1 MDTQPTPSERMGSGE
16 KGSVTPE
23 SGLTPTPEAPAPASV
38 EAGHAG
44 PPSGGQPPAQNT
56 QNKTLSA
63 DDVAAAIAAQPT
75 PAAPQVSPITGPAT
89 AEDVDVIEPEW
100 VDKAEQVVQQ
110 HSGDPYGEEEA
121 VEDLQRDYLKKRY
134 NYDVAD
140 PNADKSKPEGT

>member
-1 MDTQPTPSERMGSGE
+1 MGSGE
-16 KGSVTPE
+16 QGSVTPE
-23 SGLTPTPEAPAPASV
+23 SGLHPTPEAPSPAPV

-44 PPSGGQPPAQNT
+44 PPSGGGPAAQNP
-56 QNKTLSA
+56 QANKALSA

-75 PAAPQVSPITGPAT
+75 PTAPRVSPATGPAT

-100 VDKAEQVVQQ
+100 VDKAEEVVQK

-134 NYDVAD
+134 NYDVSD

>member
-1 MDTQPTPSERMGSGE
+1 MGTGE
-16 KGSVTPE
+16 QASVTPE
-23 SGLTPTPEAPAPASV
+23 SGMHPTPEAPAPTPV

-44 PPSGGQPPAQNT
+44 PPTGGGQPPAQNQQQT
-56 QNKTLSA
+56 TLSA

-75 PAAPQVSPITGPAT
+75 PEAPKVSPVTGPQT

-100 VDKAEQVVQQ
+100 VDKAEEVVQK

-140 PNADKSKPEGT
+140 PDGDKSKPEGT